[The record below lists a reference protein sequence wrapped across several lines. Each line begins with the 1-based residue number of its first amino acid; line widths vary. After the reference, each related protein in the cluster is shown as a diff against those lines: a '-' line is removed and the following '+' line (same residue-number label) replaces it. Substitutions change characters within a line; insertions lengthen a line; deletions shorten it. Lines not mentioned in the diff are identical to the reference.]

1 MKKTGLILT
10 LIFGVIAMAVAQVD
24 APESANHPAPTNDT
38 TGAALASVTNRTYPV
53 LFLVG
58 DSTVHNPNRTQ
69 RGWGDVIEKYFDTN
83 RIRVQNRAMGGRS
96 SRTFITQ
103 GWWEKTLAASRPGD
117 FVLLQMGH
125 NDAGPLNDTNRARGS
140 IRGIDDATKTISN
153 PITKKT
159 ETVHTYGWYLRQ
171 YINDARARGMTIVLC
186 SPIPHCPRQEVKLG
200 ESEKND
206 YVRFSASVAESEKVP
221 FVDLNQIVMSHYVGM
236 SSMFIKTNYFTPA
249 DNTHTS
255 PAGAELNAQSVVV
268 GLKRLKGNPLADF
281 LKTDQQPDHK

>member
-1 MKKTGLILT
+1 
-10 LIFGVIAMAVAQVD
+10 
-24 APESANHPAPTNDT
+24 
-38 TGAALASVTNRTYPV
+38 
-53 LFLVG
+53 
-58 DSTVHNPNRTQ
+58 
-69 RGWGDVIEKYFDTN
+69 
-83 RIRVQNRAMGGRS
+83 
-96 SRTFITQ
+96 
-103 GWWEKTLAASRPGD
+103 
-117 FVLLQMGH
+117 
-125 NDAGPLNDTNRARGS
+125 
-140 IRGIDDATKTISN
+140 
-153 PITKKT
+153 
-159 ETVHTYGWYLRQ
+159 
-171 YINDARARGMTIVLC
+171 
-186 SPIPHCPRQEVKLG
+186 LG